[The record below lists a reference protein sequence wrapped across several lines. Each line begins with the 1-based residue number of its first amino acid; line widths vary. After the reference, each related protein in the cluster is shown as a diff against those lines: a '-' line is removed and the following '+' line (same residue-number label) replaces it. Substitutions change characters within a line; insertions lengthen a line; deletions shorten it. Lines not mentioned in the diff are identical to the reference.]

1 MKANVLKKKVD
12 VEEEMGTLSGA
23 APEGPSACGRCEAL
37 RWVCVRGLCSRG
49 ACRVRRAWAARPPTP
64 QRRGAGTVLSA
75 LVSSLRGRCRRSA
88 GVKPGGTRGR
98 TEQRPF
104 QLRCHGHPRWPCR
117 YPVSVG
123 WDPTSDLCHLRLAG
137 SDRGLAVTLQV
148 RRRWCGCSSRI
159 LPSDSSSERPVMQ
172 RAACPSHGGRRSRG
186 RLRRVRSHR
195 NGCGFVGGFFTAGGL
210 MVAVFYAFL

>member
-1 MKANVLKKKVD
+1 MR
-12 VEEEMGTLSGA
+12 TLRSASLGLRSWSMQSRCLPGA
-23 APEGPSACGRCEAL
+23 A
-37 RWVCVRGLCSRG
+37 GLGC
-49 ACRVRRAWAARPPTP
+49 PPP
-64 QRRGAGTVLSA
+64 DPFAGTVLSA
-75 LVSSLRGRCRRSA
+75 LVSSLRGQMQEKRRCQ
-88 GVKPGGTRGR
+88 PRGDR
-98 TEQRPF
+98 ARAEQRPF
-104 QLRCHGHPRWPCR
+104 QLRCHGYPRCPCR

-159 LPSDSSSERPVMQ
+159 LPSDSSSERPVTQ

-186 RLRRVRSHR
+186 RLPRVRSHR
-195 NGCGFVGGFFTAGGL
+195 NGRGFVGGFFTAGGL